1 MNKKTTRELIRYM
14 LCGCVTTF
22 VNIVSYKLFYYSAG
36 LSNVISTVLSWAL
49 SVLAAY
55 ITNRKWVFGIEGE
68 GAFRKAVKFFALRG
82 ATGILDVVIMFVGV
96 DLLAFSG
103 FWTKILSNVIVIILN
118 YVFSK
123 LYIFQ
128 KD

>member
-22 VNIVSYKLFYYSAG
+22 VNIVSYKLFYYSLG
-36 LSNVISTVLSWAL
+36 LSNIVSTILSWAL

-55 ITNRKWVFGIEGE
+55 LTNKKWVFCCEGE
-68 GAFRKAVKFFALRG
+68 GAFRKGVKFFALRS
-82 ATGILDVVIMFVGV
+82 ATGILDVIIMFVGV

-103 FWTKILSNVIVIILN
+103 FWIKILSNVIVIILN

-123 LYIFQ
+123 LYIFD